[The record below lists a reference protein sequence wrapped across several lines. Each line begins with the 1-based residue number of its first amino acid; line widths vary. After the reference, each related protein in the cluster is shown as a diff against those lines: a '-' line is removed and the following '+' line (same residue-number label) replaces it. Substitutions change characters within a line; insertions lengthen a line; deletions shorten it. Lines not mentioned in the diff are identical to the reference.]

1 MYSLTPW
8 GPGVLKKTDLWYS
21 QIAQSGVVL
30 KVGWRLIMF
39 QLSPPPSPLTYTDE
53 WTRWGLE
60 PTAERGSNKGMFPLI
75 FLDVMWEI
83 HISST
88 SQVRNPYYLLQL
100 ACITESQK
108 QTCYSLWQ
116 RLAGAD
122 YFVLTKRA
130 RSLLAYHSLNLL
142 YHIPSCVRFSVS
154 HKCPCSHPP
163 HVYDSNHPHP
173 LTNSQ

>member
-1 MYSLTPW
+1 MSWQSSTRVMYSLTPW

-122 YFVLTKRA
+122 YFVLTKRRFTA
-130 RSLLAYHSLNLL
+130 SSKLRVILFQFKETCRVL
-142 YHIPSCVRFSVS
+142 Y
-154 HKCPCSHPP
+154 
-163 HVYDSNHPHP
+163 
-173 LTNSQ
+173 T

>member
-1 MYSLTPW
+1 VLCWGLTHSTCVWLQGCFEEYTNYLMSWQSFTRVMYSIITW
-8 GPGVLKKTDLWYS
+8 GLGVLTK
-21 QIAQSGVVL
+21 
-30 KVGWRLIMF
+30 F
-39 QLSPPPSPLTYTDE
+39 QLFLPPSSLTYTDE

-116 RLAGAD
+116 YIVYRLSVAFQSRSRVWIFDQSNWEYVTNQMAAIL
-122 YFVLTKRA
+122 LTWA
-130 RSLLAYHSLNLL
+130 TTWLWAF
-142 YHIPSCVRFSVS
+142 FSKS
-154 HKCPCSHPP
+154 
-163 HVYDSNHPHP
+163 
-173 LTNSQ
+173 